1 MESRPGGT
9 NILDPSVQTAIPAT
23 ISAQPWWCGPVF
35 AAVNTSKSPA
45 VGTEAGQLR
54 LSHGLDDTGD
64 VNKEA
69 DSMGTKPDGGLGEKN
84 KSLQPTSNAITSMM
98 PEILSPHTQLELG
111 QSITCAT
118 YPFADPYFAGL
129 VAPYGTQALVHPQ
142 IIGMPHPRM
151 PLPLEMTEEPV
162 YVNAKQ
168 YHGILRRRQSRAK
181 AELEKK
187 VIKVRKPYLHES
199 RHLHAMRRARGCGGR
214 FLNTK
219 KTDDGAAK
227 TETHEGLNPSS
238 PPLMPLAISSNSLI
252 SNCSGNADPSRIMQ
266 EGKLESKVSVG
277 RKDGYQEQSGS
288 QFSQNED
295 YAGKQRAGILVNQ
308 PPSRAVATQ

>member
-111 QSITCAT
+111 QSI
-118 YPFADPYFAGL
+118 
-129 VAPYGTQALVHPQ
+129 VHPQ